1 MLVKIAAM
9 KIPALLLAL
18 GALCC
23 APLHA
28 ETARFTPVQLQ
39 QDLQFLRQ
47 AIETTHPEPSLRSG
61 QAAYEQ
67 ALHAAQEKLD
77 RPMSRD
83 EAWRVLAA
91 MNPVFNDGH
100 LGVVFPDWRAETRA
114 FLQAGGKLF
123 PFEVAIDGQ
132 GRLRILQALG
142 GGASSLAG
150 RTIERID
157 GLPAARILREL
168 GALVH
173 GDTPAFRSRLLERRF
188 WLYYWKNYGAPERF
202 AVQADGQILDVPAA
216 SALPSAVASEQSFE
230 QAFRFR
236 ILPGGAGLL
245 TVNQFAWPD
254 KQRFYGFTERAFAA
268 LRDAGAR
275 TLLIDIRENGG
286 GDDDMWK
293 TGILRYIADKPYR
306 NGSSYVKKVLE
317 GRAGPGEN
325 VGSIVKGQ
333 VDSWVQPEPAH
344 PLHFSGKVYV
354 LVGDLT
360 YSSAI
365 LFCNTVQDFG
375 FASLVG
381 AGGFAYVR
389 QTGGIQKRHLLP
401 HTGLEVVVPRFVLDR
416 PSGKRAPALLQPDIV
431 LADDPFDREALV
443 NALLRHLAAAGN

>member
-1 MLVKIAAM
+1 M
-9 KIPALLLAL
+9 KIPALLFAL

-28 ETARFTPVQLQ
+28 AGTARFTPAQLQ

-47 AIETTHPEPSLRSG
+47 AIEDTHPEPSLRSG
-61 QAAYEQ
+61 RQAYEQ
-67 ALHAAQEKLD
+67 AFRTAQDKLD

-91 MNPVFNDGH
+91 MNPVFSDAH

-132 GRLRILQALG
+132 GRLRIVHALG
-142 GGASSLAG
+142 GAATGMAG
-150 RTIERID
+150 RTIDSID
-157 GLPAARILREL
+157 GRPAARILHEL

-173 GDTPAFRSRLLERRF
+173 GDTPAFRSKLLERRF
-188 WLYYWKNYGAPERF
+188 WLYYWKNYGAQERF
-202 AVQADGQILDVPAA
+202 TVQANGQVLDLPGAGTLPAA
-216 SALPSAVASEQSFE
+216 VAGDKSFE
-230 QAFRFR
+230 QAFQFR
-236 ILPGGAGLL
+236 LLPGGAGLL
-245 TVNQFAWPD
+245 TVGQFAWPD
-254 KQRFYGFTERAFAA
+254 KQRFYDFTERAFNV

-317 GRAGPGEN
+317 GRAGPGEQ
-325 VGSIVKGQ
+325 VGDIVTGN

-344 PLHFSGKVYV
+344 PLHFGGKVYV

-365 LFCNTVQDFG
+365 LFSNTVQDHG
-375 FASLVG
+375 FATLVG
-381 AGGFAYVR
+381 AGGYAYVR
-389 QTGGIQKRHLLP
+389 QTGGTQKQHLLP

-416 PSGKRAPALLQPDIV
+416 PSGKREPALLQPDIV
-431 LADDPFDREALV
+431 LADDPFDRDALV
-443 NALLRHLAAAGN
+443 NALLQRLAPAAH